1 MRHCYHGV
9 SPRGDN
15 ALYLS
20 KDRKRMVYDI
30 MGMTIPY
37 VISVSQTKYWRGC
50 INFNTLPY
58 LLSCLL
64 TDTIRQ
70 SSHSISFQ
78 LTRPAQP
85 TDARLSYTPRTA
97 RMLDQVVTIRYSGN
111 TK

>member
-1 MRHCYHGV
+1 MAFHHAETTHY
-9 SPRGDN
+9 N
-15 ALYLS
+15 
-20 KDRKRMVYDI
+20 DRKQMVYDI

-70 SSHSISFQ
+70 PLDCFQ

-97 RMLDQVVTIRYSGN
+97 RMLDQVVTIRYSDN